1 MKNDIVKFVKNL
13 QFLFRPNYWVM
24 NYSYNETWDTVLNHL
39 LDSHDF
45 VIQDD
50 DKYVATLNGFEIWVT
65 NHPYASF
72 TPYDSRLKQIL
83 RRNVR
88 PSRLTLVRAHKMYQQ
103 SIENNQRNQMRKLI
117 EQQLLESV
125 NK

>member
-13 QFLFRPNYWVM
+13 QFLFRPNYWDM
-24 NYSYNETWDTVLNHL
+24 NYSYNETWDTVLNYL
-39 LDSHDF
+39 LDNHAF
-45 VIQDD
+45 VIQDGD
-50 DKYVATLNGFEIWVT
+50 RHVATLNGLEIWVA

-72 TPYDSRLKQIL
+72 TPWDSRLTQIL
-83 RRNVR
+83 GRDVR

-103 SIENNQRNQMRKLI
+103 SIENNQRNQMRKLL